1 MYSPGRH
8 FPPLHRPVRQVDLVP
23 TLSLLMGVP
32 IPFSNLGMVIYE
44 VFSPEK
50 SAQAVQLN
58 YEQIRRLVVSD
69 LDWTL
74 LLLHIWIRFRVFLT
88 IFHSFSSYSCV

>member
-32 IPFSNLGMVIYE
+32 IPFSNLGTVIYE

-69 LDWTL
+69 QDWTL
-74 LLLHIWIRFRVFLT
+74 LLLYGLVRVSLT
-88 IFHSFSSYSCV
+88 ISHSSSSYSCV